1 MGTTSTDSSMVK
13 SGEAGLNTASVK
25 PDFRKSSIDSIEALG
40 MQVKHVP
47 KKGTGTHSG
56 HSFFPRSAPIAVTSY
71 VHFTKGL
78 GRREY
83 FEVKQKWVGIVTK
96 VKSESFSARLVD
108 ETSNQSDIVADLLME
123 DVDSEDKS
131 LLQVGAIFYLSIG
144 YLNRTSGRIRA
155 SLMRFKRE
163 PEWSHDELVKAQQKA
178 ELLSKEIGWTD
189 K

>member
-1 MGTTSTDSSMVK
+1 MGTTNTESSMVRD
-13 SGEAGLNTASVK
+13 GGFGLNTASVK
-25 PDFRKSSIDSIEALG
+25 PDFRKSRIDSVEDLG
-40 MQVKHVP
+40 IQVKHVS

-56 HSFFPRSAPIAVTSY
+56 HSFFLRSVPIPITSY
-71 VHFTKGL
+71 FHFTKDL

-83 FEVKQKWVGIVTK
+83 FEVKQKWVGVVTK
-96 VKSESFSARLVD
+96 VEPESFSARLVD

-123 DVDSEDKS
+123 DVDYEDKP
-131 LLQVGAIFYLSIG
+131 LLQVGALFYLSIG

-163 PEWSHDELVKAQQKA
+163 PEWSHDELVKVKRRA
-178 ELLSKEIGWTD
+178 ETLSEEIGWAD